1 MATRVEEQFCQGA
14 FGDFLRADHQVHGAR
29 WEAEPNGEKT
39 APDFYLHHAGQTYAV
54 EVTGLM
60 TQYEQAEGGSV
71 SELGIWKAT
80 ERLADEVEREA
91 TARGL
96 LRGVYILILHGPYD
110 SFCRSRKDIK
120 RALMEF
126 IDRTRDIDQVPM
138 PPRPSLTPSG
148 QHYFLQKVGV
158 HANLV
163 GLVTLGD
170 GEDWGWSVAAEL
182 LSLVQDAIVSKADKL
197 RGIPPPWI
205 LLLLDRHYDATASEY
220 ADVRDR
226 LSGPEWDS
234 SILQQ
239 FHSIY
244 MINAQSQLFPLY
256 PPGGVRWGR

>member
-14 FGDFLRADHQVHGAR
+14 FADFLRVEHQIHGAV

-39 APDFYLHHAGQTYAV
+39 VPDFYLHHGGQRYAV
-54 EVTGLM
+54 EITGLM
-60 TQYEQAEGGSV
+60 TQYEQTDGGSV
-71 SELGIWKAT
+71 SELGIWKAA

-96 LRGVYILILHGPYD
+96 LRGLYVLTLHGPYD
-110 SFCRSRKDIK
+110 SFKGSRKDIK
-120 RALMEF
+120 RTLLDF
-126 IDRTRDIDQVPM
+126 IENTQDIDQVPM
-138 PPRPSLTPSG
+138 PRRLSLTPSG
-148 QHYFLQKVGV
+148 QYYFLQKVGGQ
-158 HANLV
+158 ANLV
-163 GLVTLGD
+163 GLVVLGD

-197 RGIPPPWI
+197 RCIPLPWV
-205 LLLLDRHYDATASEY
+205 LLLLDRHYDATAREY
-220 ADVRDR
+220 ANIRDR

-244 MINAQSQLFPLY
+244 MISGQSQVFPLY
-256 PPGGVRWGR
+256 PPGGVR